1 MGEDVIL
8 EELSYLPTLLRPRHD
23 RGKKKKSH
31 DLWHGGI

>member
-23 RGKKKKSH
+23 GEKKKSH